1 MKNRDILYAITKQLK
16 SKLKNYKILVDG
28 NNKEIT
34 EPTFSLSLRPLSTT
48 SRADQEKIINITL
61 TYTNEKVTQEERL
74 DVIDIYNSIFQS
86 KLKVLNRFLTIDN
99 LEFDSTNELVN
110 CSFTLKFFDTLEDTY
125 NDTEVYEKMEIL
137 HIEE

>member
-16 SKLKNYKILVDG
+16 NKLKNYKILVDG

-99 LEFDSTNELVN
+99 LEFDSTNDLVN

-137 HIEE
+137 HMEE